1 MHRSSWKQVD
11 ERAEAIELLYRERY
25 GRFRDG
31 VATITGDRESARDVV
46 QEAFARALRKRRSF
60 RGEGSLEAWVWRI
73 ALRTAR
79 EHVRR
84 GGRASLNGSV
94 PAALHEPD
102 RDPVLAE
109 ALRSLPAKRRLIVF
123 LRYFADLS
131 YAQIAELCDVSEGTV
146 GATLAQARA
155 ALEEQ
160 LQEEGRRG

>member
-1 MHRSSWKQVD
+1 VD
-11 ERAEAIELLYRERY
+11 ERAEAIEELYRQRY

-79 EHVRR
+79 EHVGRR
-84 GGRASLNGSV
+84 PGVSLNGSV
-94 PAALHEPD
+94 PAALNEPD
-102 RDPVLAE
+102 RDPALAE
-109 ALRSLPAKRRLIVF
+109 ALQTLPPKRRLIVF

-131 YAQIAELCDVSEGTV
+131 YTQIAEVCGVSEGTV

-155 ALEEQ
+155 ALEAE
-160 LQEEGRRG
+160 LTEERRHA

>member
-1 MHRSSWKQVD
+1 MD
-11 ERAEAIELLYRERY
+11 ERAEAIEELYRQRY

-79 EHVRR
+79 EHLR
-84 GGRASLNGSV
+84 GRPGVSLNGSL
-94 PAALHEPD
+94 PASLTEPD
-102 RDPVLAE
+102 RDPALAE
-109 ALRSLPAKRRLIVF
+109 ALQSLPPKRRLIVF

-131 YAQIAELCDVSEGTV
+131 YAQIAEVCGVSEGTV
-146 GATLAQARA
+146 GATLAQARS
-155 ALEEQ
+155 ALAEE
-160 LQEEGRRG
+160 LQA